1 MPWMWYMPSKLYG
14 FEEMGFVGVGLWV
27 VLVSERWFWWRKREM
42 GLWVLIERKRGK
54 RDFGGGGG
62 GMEDCGKK
70 KGDGV
75 KRNGANLDLIVCGT
89 IFGFICKM
97 FT

>member
-1 MPWMWYMPSKLYG
+1 LYG

-54 RDFGGGGG
+54 RDLEVGVA
-62 GMEDCGKK
+62 MEDGGKK
-70 KGDGV
+70 QGDGGV
-75 KRNGANLDLIVCGT
+75 GREMEKT
-89 IFGFICKM
+89 
-97 FT
+97 